1 MLGRGDGA
9 AWLAVV
15 LFGST
20 ALVGL
25 CLRRFAS
32 GAFVKRMR
40 PHFVLGYA
48 VLAAGAIHGMFAMS
62 AMGALGSTNLWIATL
77 AFGGLCLQVFVGL
90 NLQAPGAYRSLLRRW
105 HIAITCIVGT
115 LIGLHVFLTL

>member
-1 MLGRGDGA
+1 MIGSGDGA

-15 LFGST
+15 LFPST
-20 ALVGL
+20 ALVGW
-25 CLRRFAS
+25 CLRRFAC
-32 GAFVKRMR
+32 GTFVRRMR

-48 VLAAGAIHGMFAMS
+48 VLVLGAIHGMFAMG

-77 AFGGLCLQVFVGL
+77 AFCGLGIQVFVGL
-90 NLQAPGAYRSLLRRW
+90 NLQSPGAYRLPLRRW

-115 LIGLHVFLTL
+115 LIGIHVFLTL

>member
-1 MLGRGDGA
+1 MTGTGDGA

-20 ALVGL
+20 ALVGW

-32 GAFVKRMR
+32 GALVKRMR
-40 PHFVLGYA
+40 PHFALGYA
-48 VLAAGAIHGMFAMS
+48 VLAAGAIHGMFAMGG
-62 AMGALGSTNLWIATL
+62 MGALRSTNLWIATL

-90 NLQAPGAYRSLLRRW
+90 NLQAPGGYRAVLRRW

-115 LIGLHVFLTL
+115 LIGVHVFLTL